1 MRFNTVYVMSW
12 LSDIKELLLKL
23 WFHRKINTIYSG
35 RAKIKPL
42 YIVYIEDHCEKVWR
56 PDHDDLLKEKLIGK
70 GISFSFMISHLNG

>member
-23 WFHRKINTIYSG
+23 WFYRKINTIYSG
-35 RAKIKPL
+35 RVKKPL

-56 PDHDDLLKEKLIGK
+56 PDNDDLQKEKLIGRR
-70 GISFSFMISHLNG
+70 SYLQSLE